1 MNAPVTDISEDAEA
15 LARHVA
21 EWLVERAGAS
31 SGRFRI
37 ALSGGSTP
45 KRLYECLAQAPL
57 RERMPWDRIHLF
69 WGDERFVPP
78 DHPDSNYRM
87 AREAMIE
94 RVPVPADQVRP
105 MPWDGTPDEAA
116 ARYEALLRSEQGADL
131 EPGRPLFDVTLL
143 GLGEDGHT
151 ASLFPGTAVL
161 EERERWVQAVIG
173 AKPEPRLTLTYPAL
187 ESSGVVA
194 FLVTGRAKAEMLRRA
209 RAGDGTLPAGRL
221 RPHGDLVWFVDRA
234 AETGA

>member
-1 MNAPVTDISEDAEA
+1 MNAPVTEISEDAGG

-21 EWLVERAGAS
+21 EWLIERAGAS
-31 SGRFRI
+31 FGRFRI

-45 KRLYECLAQAPL
+45 KRLYECLAQGSL

-94 RVPVPADQVRP
+94 RVPVPADQVHP